1 MLSFASYVC
10 YNGKNIKVNYSE
22 IVVVIIQNIK
32 SILHVINV
40 DNVMYIKHNK
50 LNKIIHKNIFQI

>member
-1 MLSFASYVC
+1 MLSVASYVC

-32 SILHVINV
+32 SILHVINE
-40 DNVMYIKHNK
+40 DNVMYIKTQ
-50 LNKIIHKNIFQI
+50 QIK

>member
-10 YNGKNIKVNYSE
+10 YNDKNIKVNYSE

-40 DNVMYIKHNK
+40 DNVMYIKTQ
-50 LNKIIHKNIFQI
+50 QIK